1 VKHVWLI
8 VALGT
13 AALVGC
19 NSTPKREM
27 RPAVTEE
34 FSTPP
39 DRLNNPPDA
48 QRDSPALTPKATSPG
63 MMPGPGI
70 GSPSGPGT
78 SPGAMRR

>member
-1 VKHVWLI
+1 MKHVWL
-8 VALGT
+8 VTALGV

-19 NSTPKREM
+19 NTTPKREM
-27 RPAVTEE
+27 RPPVTEE

-39 DRLNNPPDA
+39 ARLNDPPDYS
-48 QRDSPALTPKATSPG
+48 RDTPALTPKVGGPP